1 MQTTR
6 IIIYTCNKS
15 SKILFYQITSAK
27 QLESVL
33 KKIKNLE
40 YLQFLMNPNYW
51 QNISRNTFAF
61 PIRSEISVSN
71 SGRGDLESVLGC
83 DLKETF
89 ELAYFDPDLGVYKDN
104 IKDPLLVNYLTM
116 MFSHYE
122 TCFYNEHKQLIMSI
136 SVEDDIE
143 DLPNG
148 FESYFLD
155 GKYRCYSL
163 NNRIIAMQIL
173 SKVKKHFHY
182 NLTKQ

>member
-15 SKILFYQITSAK
+15 SKILFYHINNAK

-33 KKIKNLE
+33 KRKKTLE

-51 QNISRNTFAF
+51 QNLTRNAFAF
-61 PIRSEISVSN
+61 PIVSEISVSISN
-71 SGRGDLESVLGC
+71 RGDMKSVLGC

-89 ELAYFDPDLGVYKDN
+89 ALAYFDPDLGDHKDN

-116 MFSHYE
+116 MFKHYE
-122 TCFYNEHKQLIMSI
+122 TCFYNEHNQLIMSI
-136 SVEDDIE
+136 SEEDDIE

-148 FESYFLD
+148 FESYLFD
-155 GKYRCYSL
+155 GKFRCYSL
-163 NNRIIAMQIL
+163 NNRAIAQKIL
-173 SKVKKHFHY
+173 NSVKRSIA
-182 NLTKQ
+182 L